1 MSTIRLTAAQAL
13 VRYLS
18 AQVNEDG
25 ERTNGIVESN
35 PVGVVGSQPRRCRES
50 QPRSP

>member
-25 ERTNGIVESN
+25 ERTNGIVESE
-35 PVGVVGSQPRRCRES
+35 SRRCRRVPTPS
-50 QPRSP
+50 VS